1 MHNIKD
7 IRKDI
12 DNFKNTIKNR
22 NVDVDFDQIL
32 NLDEENRKL
41 IQEKEKLEMEKKS
54 ISKSKDETLFEKS
67 KEISNKIDDLSKNQ
81 KNVKDQLD
89 QILSNIPNLPLNDV
103 PVGKDENSN
112 KEVVKSGKIKEMS
125 FKPKSHYE
133 IGEKLNMLDFDLATK
148 TTGSRFVFVKDK
160 LASLE
165 RAISNFMIDT
175 HVNNNGYT
183 EISPPLMATDNTMFG
198 TGQLPKFEN
207 DQFEIKFDDKNDRK
221 FLIPTAEVIL
231 TNMVKNQILNLKSLP
246 MRLVASTPCFRKE
259 AGSYG
264 KDTKGMIR
272 QHQFY
277 KVELVSIVEN
287 NKCIEELERM
297 TNCATKILD
306 DLQLPYRK
314 IILSTGDMGFS
325 AEKTYDIEVWLP
337 SENKYREIS
346 SCSSCGTFQA
356 KRMKARYKNN
366 NNENEFVGTLN
377 GRLVAS
383 TPCFRKEAG
392 SYGKDTKGMIRQ
404 HQFYKVE
411 LVSIVENNKCI
422 EELERMTNCA
432 TKILDDLQLPYRKII
447 LSTGDMGFSA
457 EKTYDIE
464 VWLPSENKYREISSC
479 SSCGTFQA
487 KRMKA
492 RYKNNNNENEFVGT
506 LNGSGLAVGRTL
518 IAILENYQ
526 TEDGS
531 IIIPEKLR
539 PYMNNMEKIGIN

>member
-22 NVDVDFDQIL
+22 NVDVDFEQIL

-112 KEVVKSGKIKEMS
+112 KEVIKSGEIKEMS

-377 GRLVAS
+377 G
-383 TPCFRKEAG
+383 
-392 SYGKDTKGMIRQ
+392 
-404 HQFYKVE
+404 
-411 LVSIVENNKCI
+411 
-422 EELERMTNCA
+422 
-432 TKILDDLQLPYRKII
+432 
-447 LSTGDMGFSA
+447 
-457 EKTYDIE
+457 
-464 VWLPSENKYREISSC
+464 
-479 SSCGTFQA
+479 
-487 KRMKA
+487 
-492 RYKNNNNENEFVGT
+492 
-506 LNGSGLAVGRTL
+506 SGLAVGRTL

-531 IIIPEKLR
+531 ITIPEKLR
-539 PYMNNMEKIGIN
+539 PYMNNMDKIGIN